1 MALPLML
8 LAAVAGEAMLSSLLL
23 IAKPPLLIVPPLLL
37 AVVAGEAT
45 KAVSKS
51 ISLNIRF
58 SYTNLPAAIHSAA

>member
-1 MALPLML
+1 ML
-8 LAAVAGEAMLSSLLL
+8 LAAVVGEAMLSSLLL
-23 IAKPPLLIVPPLLL
+23 IAKLPLVLVPLVPPLLLVL

-45 KAVSKS
+45 EAASKS